1 MSGQGLGMAPETRP
15 SNNAVIASLPDGDA
29 VSAVLRAIAEQ
40 TSIDPGHVAHGT
52 GDAFALKLE
61 GSEDET
67 GPATRMGKWL
77 LSLGQERE
85 ELVELGQAA
94 REGEHAI
101 VVNDVEDEATK
112 DAVIA
117 ILKGAGGSRILH
129 IGQWQSEEV
138 L

>member
-1 MSGQGLGMAPETRP
+1 MAPETRP
-15 SNNAVIASLPDGDA
+15 STNAVLAALPDGEA
-29 VSAVLRAIAEQ
+29 VSTALRAIAEQ

-52 GDAFALKLE
+52 GEAFALKLE
-61 GSEDET
+61 GSEDST

-94 REGEHAI
+94 RDGEHAV
-101 VVNDVEDEATK
+101 VVNDVDDEATK
-112 DAVIA
+112 DAVVG
-117 ILKGAGGSRILH
+117 ILKAAGGTRILH
-129 IGQWQSEEV
+129 IGRWQSEEV